1 MNLSLRRAGR
11 FALLPAFLCALTA
24 CASHPAPVGDGS
36 PLPTVEPTAFVQQYP
51 DYRIGANDLLSVKV
65 LGIEGLQRDVR
76 VNNAGEVSLPLV
88 GKLMVGGKTV
98 EDVQAQVEDAYR
110 ARYLQDPQVSVL
122 VTERA
127 RERVTVEGA
136 VASPGIY
143 PIATQLS
150 LIQAIALAK
159 GPTTVADQKDIF
171 VYRTIGGQRHV
182 ARFDL
187 DAIREGRAPD
197 PALMAED
204 IVVVTES
211 GAKVWLRRLVEVTP
225 LLGVWTL
232 FR

>member
-1 MNLSLRRAGR
+1 MSSSFPRAFR
-11 FALLPAFLCALTA
+11 LALLVALAWALSSCAGHA
-24 CASHPAPVGDGS
+24 ARVGDS
-36 PLPTVEPTAFVQQYP
+36 SSLPTVEPTAFVQQRP
-51 DYRIGANDLLSVKV
+51 DYRVGASDLLAVKV
-65 LGIEGLQRDVR
+65 FGDDRLQRDVR

-88 GKLMVGGKTV
+88 GKLSVGGKTV
-98 EDVQAQVEDAYR
+98 DEVQAQVEDAYR
-110 ARYLQDPQVSVL
+110 ARYLQNPQVSVL

-143 PIATQLS
+143 PITTHLT
-150 LIQAIALAK
+150 LLQAVALAK
-159 GPTTVADQKDIF
+159 GPTTVADQKDLF
-171 VYRTIGGQRHV
+171 VYRTIGGERHV

-187 DAIREGRAPD
+187 DAIREDRSPD
-197 PALMAED
+197 PELVAED

>member
-1 MNLSLRRAGR
+1 MSLPHAGR
-11 FALLPAFLCALTA
+11 FGLVLALWAALSA
-24 CASHPAPVGDGS
+24 CASHPASVGGS
-36 PLPTVEPTAFVQQYP
+36 LPLPTDEPAVFVQQRP
-51 DYRIGANDLLSVKV
+51 DYRIGANDLLSVKI

-88 GKLMVGGKTV
+88 GKQMVGGKTV
-98 EDVQAQVEDAYR
+98 EEAQSQFEEAYR

-171 VYRTIGGQRHV
+171 VYRTIGGKRHV

-187 DAIREGRAPD
+187 DEIREGRAPD
-197 PALMAED
+197 PAVMAED
-204 IVVVTES
+204 IVIVTES

>member
-11 FALLPAFLCALTA
+11 FALSLAFCCALSA
-24 CASHPAPVGDGS
+24 CASHPAPVGDG
-36 PLPTVEPTAFVQQYP
+36 LPTVEPAAFVQQRP
-51 DYRIGANDLLSVKV
+51 DYRIGANDLLAIKV

-150 LIQAIALAK
+150 LLQAIAVAK
-159 GPTTVADQKDIF
+159 GPTASADQKDIF

-197 PALMAED
+197 PELMAED

-225 LLGVWTL
+225 LLGVWNL